1 MTASATPAAGRS
13 PGPNGARLRIE
24 SEPAAVCS
32 PLRLRLLAAGLLVAA
47 GGLLLLVD
55 LPVAGWFRQNELP
68 GDLARLVNFSEVF
81 AHGLGAAAVLGVAV
95 ALDPSLRQAGMRWDL
110 ARLCLA
116 AFSGGLVVD
125 LIKGV
130 VTRVRPRSADLT
142 SLASALG
149 TFGDQAATAG
159 VPLAKGPLAK
169 SVELMSFPSG
179 HAAVAAGMAT
189 ALAWKYPHGLPV
201 FAAVAA
207 CAAFQ
212 RVVTSAHYPSDVAF
226 GAAIGIAAAAICLG
240 RSRPTAAAARPQ
252 EMVGA

>member
-1 MTASATPAAGRS
+1 MTASTRPTASPSPASDTPGQHSSATAACG
-13 PGPNGARLRIE
+13 
-24 SEPAAVCS
+24 
-32 PLRLRLLAAGLLVAA
+32 PLRLRLLTAGLLAAA
-47 GGLLLLVD
+47 GGLLLPVD
-55 LPVAGWFRQNELP
+55 LPVAGWFREHDLP
-68 GDLARLVNFSEVF
+68 GDLARLVDFSEVF

-95 ALDPSLRQAGMRWDL
+95 ALDPSLRRAGARWDL
-110 ARLCLA
+110 ARLCIA
-116 AFSGGLVVD
+116 AFSGGLIVD
-125 LIKGV
+125 VIKGI

-142 SLASALG
+142 SLASAFG
-149 TFGDQAATAG
+149 TFGDQAAAAG
-159 VPLAKGPLAK
+159 VPLAKGPLEK

-212 RVVTSAHYPSDVAF
+212 RVVTLAHYPSDVAC

-240 RSRPTAAAARPQ
+240 RSQPTAAAARPR
-252 EMVGA
+252 EMAEA

>member
-1 MTASATPAAGRS
+1 MTASTTPTASPSPASDTPGQNSPATAARS
-13 PGPNGARLRIE
+13 PVRF
-24 SEPAAVCS
+24 
-32 PLRLRLLAAGLLVAA
+32 RLLVAGLLAAA

-55 LPVAGWFRQNELP
+55 LPVAGWFRQHQLP

-95 ALDPSLRQAGMRWDL
+95 ALDPSLRQAGMRWEF

-116 AFSGGLVVD
+116 AYSGGLVVD

-142 SLASALG
+142 SLASAIG
-149 TFGDQAATAG
+149 TFGDQAAAAG
-159 VPLAKGPLAK
+159 VPLARGPLEK

-189 ALAWKYPHGLPV
+189 ALAWKYPHGLPA

-240 RSRPTAAAARPQ
+240 RSQPTAAAARPE